1 MRNPPIGRQVGMHS
15 GNRANNTIC
24 TGCFEKVMVVRN
36 RVIAQ
41 QTTRFPFACGGQVRV
56 AKPWGSVA
64 VPLKPPG
71 FLQATSPG
79 HNDKMSSGFV
89 TAGTTVPKTPATDE
103 PKLDAWSAA
112 QAAVEA
118 SQKQSAEG
126 PEPQDERSLYDILQA
141 NKGTSSEMGHVC
153 SGGREVV
160 G

>member
-1 MRNPPIGRQVGMHS
+1 
-15 GNRANNTIC
+15 
-24 TGCFEKVMVVRN
+24 MVVRN

-41 QTTRFPFACGGQVRV
+41 QTTRFPFACSGQVRV
-56 AKPWGSVA
+56 AKPWGLGSRSFET
-64 VPLKPPG
+64 PRL
-71 FLQATSPG
+71 LQASSPG

-126 PEPQDERSLYDILQA
+126 PELQDERSLYDILQA
-141 NKGTSSEMGHVC
+141 NKGTSSEIGYVC
-153 SGGREVV
+153 RGGREVV